1 MVFALFW
8 ICSFLLNL
16 HAYLYKGLYYSAPG
30 VIRTFFAIHLIFI
43 HKHAN
48 DFPGSAL
55 SKHHMKTSDYCSGSY
70 CSNDSSTA
78 LMLSF
83 CLGENWEQQK
93 VAPLKFFFPVEWFHL
108 RWEKYLKSM
117 KGWLPAGVWAGG
129 GDEDLVAISRWD
141 WNRCS
146 RHVGQGPCANISP
159 GGMQPWAS
167 VFWGGLWTCSCKGLI
182 CLDTPCSYLKS
193 NGAIL
198 FLGTITS
205 GEVSV

>member
-1 MVFALFW
+1 MPGKNPCMVFALFW

-30 VIRTFFAIHLIFI
+30 VICIFFPIHLIFI

-55 SKHHMKTSDYCSGSY
+55 SKHLMKTSDYCSGSY

-108 RWEKYLKSM
+108 RWEQVPKKHERMASCWCVGRRW
-117 KGWLPAGVWAGG
+117 GWRSCSHQQVRLEQVQQACGTGTLCQHQSWGHA
-129 GDEDLVAISRWD
+129 AMSISVLGRPL
-141 WNRCS
+141 N
-146 RHVGQGPCANISP
+146 
-159 GGMQPWAS
+159 M
-167 VFWGGLWTCSCKGLI
+167 
-182 CLDTPCSYLKS
+182 
-193 NGAIL
+193 
-198 FLGTITS
+198 FL
-205 GEVSV
+205 